1 MMPNEVVGEVV
12 DVPRPVAVFLEATY
26 FTLLAFGFLTSVW
39 TICCLLWRF
48 FGNGRPIFPS
58 VFSTE
63 ETYDREPQKKEQPSE
78 ECVGLEFG
86 NDTDEE
92 YMRRPY

>member
-1 MMPNEVVGEVV
+1 MPNAVAGEFV

-26 FTLLAFGFLTSVW
+26 FTLLAFGFLASVCS
-39 TICCLLWRF
+39 TCCLLWRF
-48 FGNGRPIFPS
+48 FGNGRTIFPFD
-58 VFSTE
+58 FSTE
-63 ETYDREPQKKEQPSE
+63 ETYDREAPKNEEPCE